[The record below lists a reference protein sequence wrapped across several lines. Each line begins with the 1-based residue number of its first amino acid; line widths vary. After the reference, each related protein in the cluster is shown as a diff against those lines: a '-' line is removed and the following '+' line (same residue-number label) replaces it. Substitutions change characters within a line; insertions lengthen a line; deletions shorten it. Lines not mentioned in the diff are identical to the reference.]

1 MTFSESLVARWD
13 TSTAVATSWGGV
25 SWLINGEKTDGAEQ
39 TFGVVTIEPG
49 HSNPL
54 HLHPNCEEILYV
66 VSGTCEHRLGEAT
79 IQLSPGMAICVPRG
93 TPHCARTTSPE
104 RLVVVVSFSSPDRQT
119 VNLGGEESGLTPG
132 APPVHRARTATL

>member
-1 MTFSESLVARWD
+1 MTSPEALTATWDESQ
-13 TSTAVATSWGGV
+13 AVGTSWGTV
-25 SWLINGEKTDGAEQ
+25 SWLINAEVTEGAEQ
-39 TFGVVTIEPG
+39 TFGVVTINPG

-79 IQLSPGMAICVPRG
+79 VALSPGMAICVPRG

-119 VNLGGEESGLTPG
+119 VNLGDDEV
-132 APPVHRARTATL
+132 A

>member
-1 MTFSESLVARWD
+1 VTIFESLVARWED
-13 TSTAVATSWGGV
+13 TTAPETSWGTV
-25 SWLINGEKTDGAEQ
+25 SWLINEVTTEGAEQ
-39 TFGVVTIEPG
+39 TFGVVTINPG
-49 HSNPL
+49 QSNPL

-93 TPHCARTTSPE
+93 TPHCARTTSAE

-119 VNLGGEESGLTPG
+119 VNLGDDDV
-132 APPVHRARTATL
+132 A